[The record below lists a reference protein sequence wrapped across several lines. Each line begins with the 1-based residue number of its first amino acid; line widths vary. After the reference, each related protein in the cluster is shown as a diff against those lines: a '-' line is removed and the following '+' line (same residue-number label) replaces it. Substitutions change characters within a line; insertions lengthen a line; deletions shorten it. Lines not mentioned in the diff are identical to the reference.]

1 MKSTYT
7 TTSTYTTAAVNNIDE
22 VVTEAY
28 VDRIEKVEKGTD
40 KAVMYFGE
48 DDEKVV
54 IPLSMLPE
62 GVQADDTLIIKIS
75 INKE

>member
-7 TTSTYTTAAVNNIDE
+7 TTSTYTTAAINNIDE

-62 GVQADDTLIIKIS
+62 DVQADDTLIIKIS

>member
-1 MKSTYT
+1 MKN
-7 TTSTYTTAAVNNIDE
+7 TYTTATYTTVNAIDIDE
-22 VVTEAY
+22 IVTEAY